1 MCNIAKENIISELNK
16 QQAVRNEL
24 IERRVMY
31 YRRCDINSKEYSK
44 DYKGLLFRIQ
54 ETSNIIQKLKDKLQW
69 TQQQ

>member
-1 MCNIAKENIISELNK
+1 MCNIAKENTTSELNK

-24 IERRVMY
+24 IERRAMY
-31 YRRCDINSKEYSK
+31 YRRCDIASK

-69 TQQQ
+69 TQQ